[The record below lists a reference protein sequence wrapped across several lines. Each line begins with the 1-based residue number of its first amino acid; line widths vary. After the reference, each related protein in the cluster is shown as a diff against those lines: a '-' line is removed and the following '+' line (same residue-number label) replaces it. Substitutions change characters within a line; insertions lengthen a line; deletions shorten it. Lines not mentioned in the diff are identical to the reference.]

1 MDIPKDTF
9 SFVFTAVESKSV
21 NREEDRTRDIVFS
34 MDRDGYVL
42 NVQKTDSRSISAFYA
57 YPKVIILHPDLKEL
71 PEYRKV
77 ISFSPGSFEGKLI
90 QQVKSTQENIIQI
103 PFEKKTIFTKARNN
117 SSYLT
122 ILLKIDP
129 IEKS

>member
-77 ISFSPGSFEGKLI
+77 ISFSPGSF
-90 QQVKSTQENIIQI
+90 
-103 PFEKKTIFTKARNN
+103 
-117 SSYLT
+117 
-122 ILLKIDP
+122 
-129 IEKS
+129 